1 MKTAILALL
10 TFVTVATVG
19 CQPVASKTARENAAP
34 PAIGVEEL
42 RAAGLA
48 HLEAGRYDNALR
60 ALVEALSRAPED
72 VGLHYL
78 VGVTFSHLQ
87 RKDDAIIAF
96 RWVVEHGRPGSK
108 QVEGATQWLADNG
121 MLPTTT
127 VAAASNDEEEPV
139 LGVMEG
145 RTDWPGLD
153 PEHPLPQ
160 LQLQLEGTGLTTQG
174 KRYGIKATL
183 GGAYKFPKV
192 KPGDYRLRAQIG
204 YTRLW
209 DMPVTVGEKTVLDLT
224 QDNTVASKDAIKT
237 KPEAPRA

>member
-19 CQPVASKTARENAAP
+19 CQPLANKTAKPNAAP
-34 PAIGVEEL
+34 PAIGVEQL
-42 RAAGLA
+42 RADGLA

-60 ALVEALSRAPED
+60 ALVEALSRSPED
-72 VGLHYL
+72 VELHYL

-108 QVEGATQWLADNG
+108 EVLRASQWLADNG

-127 VAAASNDEEEPV
+127 VAATTEEEDEV
-139 LGVMEG
+139 GGVMEG
-145 RTDWPGLD
+145 RTEWLD
-153 PEHPLPQ
+153 LDEDRILPR
-160 LQLQLEGTGLTTQG
+160 LQLQLEGTGVTNQG
-174 KRYGIKATL
+174 KRYGIQTQL
-183 GGAYKFPKV
+183 NGTYKFPKV
-192 KPGDYRLRAQIG
+192 RPGDYRLRGQISF
-204 YTRLW
+204 TRLW

-224 QDNTVASKDAIKT
+224 QDNAVAAKDVFLRK
-237 KPEAPRA
+237 R